1 MRCPW
6 RARLLQEIV
15 LAPLTRADVAVLI
28 TDSFHTE
35 PERAAALAELI
46 HEKTAGNPFFVIQ
59 FISAL
64 NDEGL
69 LTFDYG
75 EGQWSWDLNTIR
87 AKGYTDNAGR
97 PLMVGKLVSLPIET
111 QQALQLL
118 ACLGNRCGVRPS
130 RNGFPAVERRN

>member
-1 MRCPW
+1 MLLGAYRDNEVNSSHPLTRKLDAMRKAGAPV
-6 RARLLQEIV
+6 QEIV

-64 NDEGL
+64 VEEGL

-75 EGQWSWDLNTIR
+75 EWQWSWDLNTIR
-87 AKGYTDNAGR
+87 AKWYTDNTAD
-97 PLMVGKLVSLPIET
+97 LMVGQMKQLPDETKEALKLCAGS
-111 QQALQLL
+111 
-118 ACLGNRCGVRPS
+118 
-130 RNGFPAVERRN
+130 